1 MPQHARRLF
10 AWLIGLCLILLV
22 SSPAA
27 ADETVEEALETG
39 QTTGEDEPT
48 EKQRI
53 YRTREE
59 QREAGLQTAITP
71 WLTLSGLLEGEI
83 QTDRYVPRNREDV
96 VKSRDDNANIQI
108 GLVIDL
114 FGLAEAEV
122 VAEYDSDPDKFSS
135 EEAFVTFESDP
146 MELSL
151 GKQFTPLGLYF
162 DHFITGPMLEFGE
175 TSARHV
181 ILLAYGPS
189 DQFDLTLAAYRG
201 RSSKVGA
208 DDAWDWA
215 VGFEAWPTDTFSFG
229 LSYQSDLSDSDER
242 ILDDDHYIE
251 RVPAVSGYLFGM
263 TDAFEF
269 SLEVVAALEDFRE
282 LEKDLNRPIAWN
294 AEVAYFFPN
303 FDAELAL
310 RIENSHELEDEPEHR
325 YGAAITWYLHK
336 RANLTLEILRAQ
348 FDAESYAIDLDDD
361 EVSIQH
367 ANTMSAKISIVF

>member
-22 SSPAA
+22 SAPAA
-27 ADETVEEALETG
+27 ADETVGEALETG
-39 QTTGEDEPT
+39 QTTGEAEPT

-71 WLTLSGLLEGEI
+71 WFTLSGLLEGET

-96 VKSRDDNANIQI
+96 IEKRDDNRNIQI

-162 DHFITGPMLEFGE
+162 DHFVTGPMLEFGE
-175 TSARHV
+175 TSARNV

-201 RSSKVGA
+201 RSSKVGK

-215 VGFEAWPTDTFSFG
+215 VGFEAWPTDAFSFG

-242 ILDDDHYIE
+242 LLDDDHYIE

-282 LEKDLNRPIAWN
+282 LENDLNRPIAWN

-303 FDAELAL
+303 YDVELAL

-325 YGAAITWYLHK
+325 YGVAITWYLDK

-367 ANTMSAKISIVF
+367 ANTVSAKLSIVF